1 MRKTEVIDSQGETI
15 KFQEETLC
23 DMIAACAGL
32 VMGQRGT
39 GIPAVLIKG
48 LDYKWF
54 ENTSIKE
61 ALNE

>member
-1 MRKTEVIDSQGETI
+1 SQGETI

-48 LDYKWF
+48 LDYKWS